1 MIFLLCLCFNTIRI
15 SFYSDTHDFQRLNNL
30 IHHDNQYDLDSHCGN
45 LATTEEVSVE
55 GQRSLQGYNEVM
67 LAWVKD
73 WDTETRDFIKLD
85 ILLYKP
91 GIGSCYRLKH
101 KSIDLILSKI
111 FDYQIKSI
119 LEIIC
124 QNNDFLQTKTS
135 FIVVKPPP

>member
-1 MIFLLCLCFNTIRI
+1 M
-15 SFYSDTHDFQRLNNL
+15 
-30 IHHDNQYDLDSHCGN
+30 
-45 LATTEEVSVE
+45 E

-91 GIGSCYRLKH
+91 GIVSCYRLKH